1 MEKEIVFFYS
11 NFNPKEVLIMKIT
24 VIGKKIEVK
33 QSFKDHVEKKL
44 IKFDKYFKDNAEA
57 KVVIFKEPNREC
69 VELTIS
75 SDGMIYR
82 SEQKNKTFLNSLDD
96 CIDIIERQ
104 IRKNKTRL
112 AKRLKSGAFDKT
124 AEEAY
129 QPEPEEEGE
138 FVIRYKSFKFK
149 PMSVEEAILQ
159 MELLDHDF
167 YIFENDVTGNTN
179 VVYRRQNNEYG
190 CIEQDKM

>member
-1 MEKEIVFFYS
+1 
-11 NFNPKEVLIMKIT
+11 MKIT
-24 VIGKKIEVK
+24 VTGKKTEVN

-112 AKRLKSGAFDKT
+112 AKRLKSGAFERT
-124 AEEAY
+124 ADDSY
-129 QPEPEEEGE
+129 QPELEENEGE

-167 YIFENDVTGNTN
+167 YIFENDVSGKTN

-190 CIEQDKM
+190 CIEQDEM

>member
-1 MEKEIVFFYS
+1 
-11 NFNPKEVLIMKIT
+11 MKIT
-24 VIGKKIEVK
+24 VTGKKIEVR

-44 IKFDKYFKDNAEA
+44 AKFDKYFKDNAEA

-75 SDGMIYR
+75 SDGIIYR
-82 SEQKNKTFLNSLDD
+82 SEQKNTTFLNSLDD

-112 AKRLKSGAFDKT
+112 AKRLKSGAFDKA
-124 AEEAY
+124 AEEEEY
-129 QPEPEEEGE
+129 QPEPEENEEGE
-138 FVIRYKSFKFK
+138 FVVRYKSFKFK

-190 CIEQDKM
+190 CIEQDEM

>member
-1 MEKEIVFFYS
+1 
-11 NFNPKEVLIMKIT
+11 MKIT
-24 VIGKKIEVK
+24 VLGKKIEVK
-33 QSFKDHVEKKL
+33 QSFKEHVEKKL
-44 IKFDKYFKDNAEA
+44 KKFDKYFRDSAEA

-69 VELTIS
+69 VELTINN
-75 SDGMIYR
+75 DGMIFR

-112 AKRLKSGAFDKT
+112 EKRLREGAFVRGAD
-124 AEEAY
+124 AVPEAPVEENDS
-129 QPEPEEEGE
+129 E

-159 MELLDHDF
+159 MDLLGHDF
-167 YIFENDVTGNTN
+167 YIFENDVTGKTN
-179 VVYRRQNNEYG
+179 VVYRRRNNEYG
-190 CIEQDKM
+190 CIEQED

>member
-1 MEKEIVFFYS
+1 
-11 NFNPKEVLIMKIT
+11 MKIT
-24 VIGKKIEVK
+24 VLGKKIDVR

-44 IKFDKYFKDNAEA
+44 VKFDKYFRDNADA

-69 VELTIS
+69 VELTINN
-75 SDGMIYR
+75 DGIIFR
-82 SEQKNKTFLNSLDD
+82 SEQKNKTFMNSLDD

-112 AKRLKSGAFDKT
+112 EKRLRSGAFDKT
-124 AEEAY
+124 AEA
-129 QPEPEEEGE
+129 PEPIVEENDSE

-159 MELLDHDF
+159 MELLNHDF
-167 YIFENDVTGNTN
+167 YIFENDVTGKTN
-179 VVYRRQNNEYG
+179 VVYRRKNNEYG
-190 CIEQDKM
+190 CIEQED

>member
-1 MEKEIVFFYS
+1 
-11 NFNPKEVLIMKIT
+11 MKIT
-24 VIGKKIEVK
+24 VTGKKIEVY

-75 SDGMIYR
+75 SDGIIYR

-112 AKRLKSGAFDKT
+112 AKRLKSGAFDKS
-124 AEEAY
+124 AAEAY
-129 QPEPEEEGE
+129 QPEPEEDEGE

-167 YIFENDVTGNTN
+167 YIFENDVTGKTN

-190 CIEQDKM
+190 CIEQDEM